1 MVIPYRPDL
10 RSGHLLRRCGAA
22 LTVWGVL
29 ALAPSQAATF
39 GHARLASAAGQPLVV
54 VVPVTGLTA
63 ADVQALSAR
72 PAPASAWV
80 QAGLTPP
87 VALDS
92 LTVSVAPGAGAKT
105 DRELHIQSSQPF
117 SGPLADILLDVR
129 TATGSE
135 RYQVSLIGPGP
146 ARGLAAGQRQAR
158 PSATSGRAR
167 PALGAARAPTSV
179 RRVPVGSIRV
189 RRGDTMFAIGRRH
202 AVNGVSIYQLMLAL
216 QRANS
221 QAFIH
226 QNINLVRAGASLAV
240 PDVADMLSISDAEAR
255 RQFVAQTAAFNRLRE
270 QHASRVPAAQTGG
283 SSAGAVSPSAGA
295 EAPVTKP
302 AQGDLVRLSDGK
314 NDQADARTAQGH
326 ALADAESRVGQ
337 LQDNVQNLNQALQT
351 QGEAARKAVASGANA
366 IGDSIEKIAGAIS
379 QASHEAA
386 AQANDRSDQPATAA
400 AAATGPAVAAGSAAP
415 RPANGAAGGATAA
428 GSRASAVRSP
438 GPGASARGS
447 AAPATSSSGS
457 APMTSSALGT
467 PAVGTSTQR
476 ASAQD
481 SAKRSSTAPGSAQGT
496 TASTPPSSAGASASD
511 ARRAVSPESTTS
523 SAAGPA
529 SSAAAGPSAAKGGL
543 FGATDAPADEAKAH
557 ANAEATE
564 LHASEQT
571 RHRVN
576 WLQDHLLGVMT
587 GLLALI
593 VFIIAWLL
601 RRANT
606 ARDETDADPRV
617 TEAMVQEKLRDIDLE
632 LPPAQR
638 GSPAAA
644 PEA

>member
-1 MVIPYRPDL
+1 M
-10 RSGHLLRRCGAA
+10 
-22 LTVWGVL
+22 
-29 ALAPSQAATF
+29 
-39 GHARLASAAGQPLVV
+39 
-54 VVPVTGLTA
+54 
-63 ADVQALSAR
+63 
-72 PAPASAWV
+72 
-80 QAGLTPP
+80 
-87 VALDS
+87 
-92 LTVSVAPGAGAKT
+92 
-105 DRELHIQSSQPF
+105 
-117 SGPLADILLDVR
+117 
-129 TATGSE
+129 
-135 RYQVSLIGPGP
+135 
-146 ARGLAAGQRQAR
+146 
-158 PSATSGRAR
+158 
-167 PALGAARAPTSV
+167 
-179 RRVPVGSIRV
+179 
-189 RRGDTMFAIGRRH
+189 
-202 AVNGVSIYQLMLAL
+202 
-216 QRANS
+216 
-221 QAFIH
+221 
-226 QNINLVRAGASLAV
+226 
-240 PDVADMLSISDAEAR
+240 
-255 RQFVAQTAAFNRLRE
+255 
-270 QHASRVPAAQTGG
+270 
-283 SSAGAVSPSAGA
+283 
-295 EAPVTKP
+295 
-302 AQGDLVRLSDGK
+302 
-314 NDQADARTAQGH
+314 
-326 ALADAESRVGQ
+326 
-337 LQDNVQNLNQALQT
+337 
-351 QGEAARKAVASGANA
+351 
-366 IGDSIEKIAGAIS
+366 
-379 QASHEAA
+379 
-386 AQANDRSDQPATAA
+386 
-400 AAATGPAVAAGSAAP
+400 
-415 RPANGAAGGATAA
+415 
-428 GSRASAVRSP
+428 
-438 GPGASARGS
+438 
-447 AAPATSSSGS
+447 
-457 APMTSSALGT
+457 
-467 PAVGTSTQR
+467 GTSTQR